1 MLASLKLMCSFST
14 AYGVWM
20 EWVFLPFPPKQF
32 PRTALNNELWGS
44 LLSICLLKPDPWPSF
59 PQRCLCS
66 PVHVGVLN
74 PYHKSCVLWKH
85 RLLSIAPGKLAA
97 DVVCSFGHGRIGAN
111 GTYRSGMSSLMKGKW
126 AMSCWYLW
134 QSVHRKSECSKES
147 MNAALCPFP
156 SPSSIL
162 CKWAGPPPALLSYV
176 WVAVIII
183 IDII

>member
-1 MLASLKLMCSFST
+1 MCSFST

-32 PRTALNNELWGS
+32 PRTALSKELWDS
-44 LLSICLLKPDPWPSF
+44 LLSICLLKPDPWPLF
-59 PQRCLCS
+59 PQRCLQ
-66 PVHVGVLN
+66 
-74 PYHKSCVLWKH
+74 SCACRCVKPIPQKLRAMEAH
-85 RLLSIAPGKLAA
+85 YCRISPGKLAA

-111 GTYRSGMSSLMKGKW
+111 GTYWSGMSSLMKGKW

-162 CKWAGPPPALLSYV
+162 CKWAGLPPALLSYV